1 MNILSK
7 QQLQCL
13 QVIKLSLVAPIK
25 SLFHKLSDN
34 RKKTRNMES
43 INPTINVA
51 NTVAVL
57 KHSMRGH
64 REHEEK
70 RLVLAFLRQIS
81 DA

>member
-1 MNILSK
+1 
-7 QQLQCL
+7 
-13 QVIKLSLVAPIK
+13 
-25 SLFHKLSDN
+25 
-34 RKKTRNMES
+34 MES